1 MYIWNAIRK
10 FFQEKIEDMGIEET
24 NFPMF
29 LSSRSLEKVSD
40 LFFKSSRSN
49 LGNIIS
55 SLHIWPRTPLV
66 QRLTSDTGEVCIRD
80 IGTFATPRGL
90 LVHKAHEGGVSNM
103 LWDREHVEG
112 FAPELAWVTKA

>member
-40 LFFKSSRSN
+40 YFFKSSRSN
-49 LGNIIS
+49 LGNILS
-55 SLHIWPRTPLV
+55 S
-66 QRLTSDTGEVCIRD
+66 Q
-80 IGTFATPRGL
+80 IGR
-90 LVHKAHEGGVSNM
+90 AHV
-103 LWDREHVEG
+103 
-112 FAPELAWVTKA
+112 